1 MRLVLTMDMLHLTLS
16 HAGPDRTIYLLEGL
30 LAKNEIPEYL
40 TGEVPGDEYIVV
52 DEHFLRLKS
61 VPIICN
67 HRTYQ
72 AYELI
77 HARWAMPGAA
87 GFVLPEAFNKF
98 GAVCGPEA
106 VWRKTGG
113 LLLEGDSI
121 KYFGATIP
129 INLAAA
135 VIAEVILVR
144 GAEFYRSTNKS
155 PLGSGSAQCYS
166 YCMLHLREMR
176 L

>member
-1 MRLVLTMDMLHLTLS
+1 
-16 HAGPDRTIYLLEGL
+16 
-30 LAKNEIPEYL
+30 
-40 TGEVPGDEYIVV
+40 
-52 DEHFLRLKS
+52 
-61 VPIICN
+61 
-67 HRTYQ
+67 
-72 AYELI
+72 
-77 HARWAMPGAA
+77 MPGAA

>member
-1 MRLVLTMDMLHLTLS
+1 
-16 HAGPDRTIYLLEGL
+16 
-30 LAKNEIPEYL
+30 
-40 TGEVPGDEYIVV
+40 
-52 DEHFLRLKS
+52 
-61 VPIICN
+61 
-67 HRTYQ
+67 
-72 AYELI
+72 
-77 HARWAMPGAA
+77 MPGAA

-144 GAEFYRSTNKS
+144 GAEFYRILTDYTQEERSTLWVLPMIPNS
-155 PLGSGSAQCYS
+155 SSC
-166 YCMLHLREMR
+166 
-176 L
+176 